1 MNMFPTRSKV
11 VLSIFLSV
19 SLFLVGCGTSSTDQQ
34 SNQSAN
40 SSTHSESAVNSR
52 SDTLPLLPIMI
63 NLEQNMTTIQAG
75 IWREDYEQIQQA
87 AEGIGHHAKIPKSQV
102 KTIKSILGPEE
113 FKTFVADDKKVHRTS
128 LELAKAAEKRNF
140 EAVTERY
147 VDLYDGCVSC
157 HLSHRE
163 TIRESPKW

>member
-1 MNMFPTRSKV
+1 MRDW
-11 VLSIFLSV
+11 LSTLSV
-19 SLFLVGCGTSSTDQQ
+19 IVVASFLLVGCGSSEEPTQSKDSGATQQPTSTSS
-34 SNQSAN
+34 AVK
-40 SSTHSESAVNSR
+40 SE

-63 NLEQNMTTIQAG
+63 NLEKNMTTIQAG
-75 IWREDYEQIQQA
+75 MWRENYETIRKA
-87 AEGIGHHAKIPKSQV
+87 ADGIANHAKIPKSQLG
-102 KTIKSILGPEE
+102 TIKSILGPEE

-128 LELAKAAEKRNF
+128 LELAEAAKQRDF